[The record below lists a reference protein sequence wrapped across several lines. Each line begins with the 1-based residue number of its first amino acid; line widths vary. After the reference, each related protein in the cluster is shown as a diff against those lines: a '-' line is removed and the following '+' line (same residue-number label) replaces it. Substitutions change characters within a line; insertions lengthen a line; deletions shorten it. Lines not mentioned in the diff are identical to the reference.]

1 MWHRVKDVRYV
12 LIQQND
18 HSIRFLFL
26 YDVNLFSEKFQSRLN
41 WSILSTF
48 HERVE
53 QQLMRFRYSRNIFA
67 HDELQNFFDDVQ

>member
-1 MWHRVKDVRYV
+1 MIARNFSLFHVVYQFDMWHRVKNVRYV
-12 LIQQND
+12 QIQQSD

-41 WSILSTF
+41 WSSLSTF

-53 QQLMRFRYSRNIFA
+53 Q
-67 HDELQNFFDDVQ
+67 